1 MSNHVTTLKN
11 LYFFQKKTSLLFLT
25 SKDTTFFA
33 LVQIKWTDW
42 PKLQCLK
49 QFRLTPHKQYNE
61 HTQQY
66 KIPLIDNFQKFTIFN
81 IENEGSTHKKQ
92 SYSKEISFSIH
103 KIHCHYRVVTETL
116 SRDSRRSADGQL
128 YEYCRIIIPFY
139 LKTGSV
145 ACWYIHSIYHK
156 NPFKDK

>member
-1 MSNHVTTLKN
+1 MKSTAKLLQHNVKSRYYLKKSV
-11 LYFFQKKTSLLFLT
+11 LFFKKTSLLFLP

-33 LVQIKWTDW
+33 IVQIKWTDW

-49 QFRLTPHKQYNE
+49 QFRLTPHKQCNE

-103 KIHCHYRVVTETL
+103 KIHCHYRFVTETL
-116 SRDSRRSADGQL
+116 SRDSRRSADGQPTVNYTNVVGLL
-128 YEYCRIIIPFY
+128 YHF
-139 LKTGSV
+139 T
-145 ACWYIHSIYHK
+145 
-156 NPFKDK
+156 